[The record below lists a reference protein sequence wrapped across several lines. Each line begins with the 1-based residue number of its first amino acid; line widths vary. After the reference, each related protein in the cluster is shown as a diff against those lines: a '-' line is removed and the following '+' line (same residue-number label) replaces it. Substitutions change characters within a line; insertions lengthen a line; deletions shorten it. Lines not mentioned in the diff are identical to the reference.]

1 MLLFYPYLVLLTI
14 YYTYCFIFY
23 FQRMKVGLSSACLLV
38 EAAVGPLE
46 TTFKF
51 PKTKK
56 TIMNEWLN
64 KSPERNLGYEFGSPL
79 EFSNATDNNNS
90 SHPFA
95 EKHTFLG
102 GKSIEN
108 LVRVANTMIGSLSG
122 GVISADSTPEKSCVG
137 QQSEPET
144 ADSSC
149 SPSPI
154 DSSLTFSQKAV
165 KRVAVAR
172 DLSKDAVGFSPE
184 RNRTPKK
191 MRKFLRVPSDPSP
204 LKRSLRSSAVISS
217 TGISQETEEE
227 EPEPCPI
234 SMVPPG
240 GLSPP
245 PAQPPLAPHPHLM
258 PPQHSAKKRWLRQ
271 AISEE
276 SDSPTAGNKYY
287 YITYYVHSF

>member
-1 MLLFYPYLVLLTI
+1 
-14 YYTYCFIFY
+14 
-23 FQRMKVGLSSACLLV
+23 MKVGLSSACLLV

-64 KSPERNLGYEFGSPL
+64 KSPEPNLSYEFGSSL

-108 LVRVANTMIGSLSG
+108 LVMVANTMIGSLSG
-122 GVISADSTPEKSCVG
+122 GVISADSTPEKSCGG

-154 DSSLTFSQKAV
+154 DSPIVFSQKAV
-165 KRVAVAR
+165 KKVAR
-172 DLSKDAVGFSPE
+172 DLSRDPVGFSPE

-191 MRKFLRVPSDPSP
+191 MRKFLRVPTDPSP

-217 TGISQETEEE
+217 TSISQEAEEEE
-227 EPEPCPI
+227 EPEPL
-234 SMVPPG
+234 SMLPPD

-245 PAQPPLAPHPHLM
+245 PAPPLPHPHPM

-276 SDSPTAGNKYY
+276 SDSPTAGNKPYY
-287 YITYYVHSF
+287 YFI